1 MSIRRTDGPKP
12 VTVRPTTTESQ
23 PKNTVKAGAA
33 KPLVV
38 QDGFGPSP
46 RRTELARAEQ
56 TLTPVPPKPGRL
68 PLASKDAQTAIQ
80 TSLAYVAPQ
89 TKSLTKQPD
98 SFVPKNVERDELG
111 MTHVRLDRVHEGVKV
126 FGEQIISHLDKD
138 GKVTSI
144 TGETPDI
151 PAGLGSEK
159 PKLSASQAIDAARKE
174 FGAKPDKQPNAERV
188 IYRDTNGQY
197 KSAYRVEMDQIAGQE
212 KPRRMNYLVD
222 ANTGKVLNRYNEID
236 GFSVSKKGATA
247 AATTPTTPETSAT
260 ATPKATIGDLGTVTS
275 KLKLDG
281 DVTIDKLKLDLD
293 IKHTYRGDLTVTL
306 TSPSGKSAVVHNRT
320 GGSADDVKGSFDLTA
335 FAGEKAKGEWTL
347 TVSDKARGDT
357 GVLNSWGLKATGK
370 PQTTPPPTPTPTP
383 SGTADDTSMY
393 SGKVALNTN
402 KNADGTFSLHD
413 STRGKGVVT
422 YDGQNKAQ
430 ASGTVDFKD
439 KNDVWGEAGDDARS
453 KAAVDA
459 HYGAAM
465 TYDMIKNVLGRDSL
479 DGAGE
484 KLVSYVHVD
493 KNLVNAFWD
502 GEKMSYGDGDGKDA
516 GPLTALDIAGHE
528 IAHGLTERTAGLVYS
543 GESGGLNEAMS
554 DIMGAGVEWYASQ
567 KNPDVKFNWTVGE
580 TAWTPGNGNADG
592 LRYMNDPTKDGYS
605 IDNYKNYPKQ
615 TEVHG
620 SSGIANNAFYLL
632 ANGGKNRTSG
642 LEVKDGIGMEK
653 GLKIYYRALA
663 HYMTPNTTFKQAR
676 EATIKAATD
685 LYGANSTELQKVK
698 DSWTAVGVS

>member
-1 MSIRRTDGPKP
+1 MSVRRTDGPKP
-12 VTVRPTTTESQ
+12 VTLRPTTETQ
-23 PKNTVKAGAA
+23 PKNTVKPAA
-33 KPLVV
+33 TPSPRVV
-38 QDGFGPSP
+38 QDGFSSAP

-56 TLTPVPPKPGRL
+56 TLTSPLRQGRL
-68 PLASKDAQTAIQ
+68 PLESMDAQNAIQ
-80 TSLAYVAPQ
+80 ASLAHIAPESE
-89 TKSLTKQPD
+89 SLIRQPA

-111 MTHVRLDRVHEGVKV
+111 MVHVRMDRVHEGVKV

-138 GKVTSI
+138 GKVSSI
-144 TGETPDI
+144 TGEPSTI

-159 PKLSASQAIDAARKE
+159 PKLSASQAIDVARKE

-188 IYRDTNGQY
+188 IYKDDAGKY
-197 KSAYRVEMDQIAGQE
+197 HSAYRVEMSQIAGQE

-222 ANTGKVLNRYNEID
+222 ANTGKIFDRFNEID
-236 GFSVSKKGATA
+236 GFSVSKGAKAGAKA
-247 AATTPTTPETSAT
+247 AAAAPTETSAT
-260 ATPKATIGDLGTVTS
+260 TSPKATIGDLGTVTS

-281 DVTIDKLKLDLD
+281 DVTVDKLKLDVD

-320 GGSADDVKGSFDLTA
+320 GGSTDDLKTSFDLSA
-335 FAGEKAKGEWTL
+335 FAGEKAQGEWTL

-370 PQTTPPPTPTPTP
+370 PAPTPGPTPTPT
-383 SGTADDTSMY
+383 GKADDTSLY
-393 SGKVALNTN
+393 SGKVELGTK
-402 KNADGTFSLHD
+402 KNADGTFSLQD
-413 STRGKGVVT
+413 AARGKGIVT
-422 YDGQNKAQ
+422 YDGQNKAR
-430 ASGTVDFKD
+430 ASGQVEFKD
-439 KNDVWGEAGDDARS
+439 NNDVWGETGDAPRA

-459 HYGAAM
+459 HYGASM

-493 KNLVNAFWD
+493 NNLVNAFWD
-502 GEKMSYGDGDGKDA
+502 GEKMSYGDGNGTDA

-528 IAHGLTERTAGLVYS
+528 IAHGLTERTAGLIYS

-580 TAWTPGNGNADG
+580 TAWTPGNGNEDG

-615 TEVHG
+615 KEVHG

-632 ANGGKNRTSG
+632 VNGGKNKTSG
-642 LEVKDGIGMEK
+642 AEVKDGVGMEK

-663 HYMTPNTTFKQAR
+663 HYMTPSTTFAQAR
-676 EATIKAATD
+676 EACIKAATD
-685 LYGANSTELQKVK
+685 LHGANSPEVQKVK
-698 DSWTAVGVS
+698 ESWTAVGVN